1 MRESLTFTWHDTLGE
16 ALPSPTTKKRF
27 EDWQQTINEAE
38 NFTSISV
45 YYLDFISDVISELE
59 NQRDLIIKEEKDNWN
74 KPIPQV
80 IWNTTNIQKLSKV
93 ELIKLSEEKY
103 KAGLKLKPELERYP
117 LKRVY
122 YYLKRKTSNG

>member
-27 EDWQQTINEAE
+27 EEWQQTIYEAE

-45 YYLDFISDVISELE
+45 YYLDFISDIISELE
-59 NQRDLIIKEEKDNWN
+59 IQRDLIIIKEKLNREN
-74 KPIPQV
+74 PF
-80 IWNTTNIQKLSKV
+80 WNTTNIQKLSKV